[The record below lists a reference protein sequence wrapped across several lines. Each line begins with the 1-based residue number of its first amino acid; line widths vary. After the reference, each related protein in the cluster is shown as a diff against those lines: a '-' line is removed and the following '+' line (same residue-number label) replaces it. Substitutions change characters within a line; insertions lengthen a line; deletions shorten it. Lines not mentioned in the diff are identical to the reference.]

1 MTKKTI
7 STLIISLVFGGGVQA
22 QSFADAVK
30 DGLSPLT
37 NLVNSAKQSL
47 SADTVSKKR
56 ADKKNIQSL
65 TLKDGTAYVGEM
77 KGKRPNGQGKA
88 IYKNGDVYEGGFVT
102 TFWNCKDLIK
112 GLWNGIKDMTSWIIE
127 KIKGFGDSI
136 LGGIKSFF
144 GIKSPSRVFRDEVG
158 AMLAEGVAEGIEENA
173 DTALDAMT
181 GLSDD
186 LLRQAGTLDGMSLGT
201 PAINGLGVER
211 SLQTRA
217 TATQAATAYPV
228 GIGEKLDKILT
239 AIEKGQVLA
248 IDKKLLVGGTASEY
262 DSTLGLRRALV
273 ARGAL

>member
-88 IYKNGDVYEGGFVT
+88 IYKNGDVYEGGFVKGVRDGHGEYR
-102 TFWNCKDLIK
+102 FKD
-112 GLWNGIKDMTSWIIE
+112 GERYVGEFKD
-127 KIKGFGDSI
+127 GHQHG
-136 LGGIKSFF
+136 
-144 GIKSPSRVFRDEVG
+144 
-158 AMLAEGVAEGIEENA
+158 EGVYTFSDGRKY
-173 DTALDAMT
+173 T
-181 GLSDD
+181 G
-186 LLRQAGTLDGMSLGT
+186 
-201 PAINGLGVER
+201 
-211 SLQTRA
+211 
-217 TATQAATAYPV
+217 
-228 GIGEKLDKILT
+228 KW
-239 AIEKGQVLA
+239 
-248 IDKKLLVGGTASEY
+248 
-262 DSTLGLRRALV
+262 
-273 ARGAL
+273 